1 MCGPVDNGAVE
12 VHPELLFEEAE
23 LGSTAILVLEELLR
37 RDAGGNWEE
46 TVTQQSAER
55 DIPSHQLT

>member
-1 MCGPVDNGAVE
+1 MCGPVDDGAVE

-37 RDAGGNWEE
+37 RDAGGNWEG
-46 TVTQQSAER
+46 TVS
-55 DIPSHQLT
+55 

>member
-37 RDAGGNWEE
+37 RNSGGNCEE
-46 TVTQQSAER
+46 TVSQQSSKR
-55 DIPSHQLT
+55 DISSHHLT